1 VNVEISIISDEG
13 DWRRS
18 VERQEIH
25 RGSQKSTRQIISLL
39 DQVWQEVR
47 TALLSQMTDEEQE
60 GVPVALLV
68 STQEARE
75 FMNWSKSQRSEDHA
89 L

>member
-1 VNVEISIISDEG
+1 MNVEISIISDEG

-25 RGSQKSTRQIISLL
+25 RGSQKSTRQIINLL
-39 DQVWQEVR
+39 DQVWQELR
-47 TALLSQMTDEEQE
+47 TALLSQMAEEEQE
-60 GVPVALLV
+60 GVSVAILV
-68 STQEARE
+68 SAQEARE
-75 FMNWSKSQRSEDHA
+75 FMNWSKSQHHEGPP